1 MRDVA
6 TGLHSLARLTAG
18 STLALIVTGGL
29 VTSTGSGLAVPDWP
43 LSFGGFFPPMV
54 GGVLFEHGHRMVA
67 GAVALLTLAL
77 AVGIGLREKRTGL
90 RWMAAGA
97 VAAVVLQAGLGGAT
111 VLLKLPAAVS
121 VAHACLAQIFF
132 CLALAI
138 AVCTGRRWSAAGAP
152 EPDGARPSLRALC
165 GAAAVAVFGQLILG
179 AAMRHTGAGLA
190 IADFPLVFGGL
201 VPPQWSMPI
210 TLHYLHRVGA
220 LLVTLIVLWL
230 VGRVEARHSGQPL
243 LLRPARLLGALL
255 VAQVTLGALT
265 IWTGR
270 AVVPTTLHVATGA
283 ALLGT
288 IVLLSL
294 RASRLVR
301 VAPAERAR
309 AGFEATEAAA

>member
-1 MRDVA
+1 MP
-6 TGLHSLARLTAG
+6 HNLARLTAG
-18 STLALIVTGGL
+18 ATLALIFTGGL

-67 GAVALLTLAL
+67 GSVALLTLAL
-77 AVGIGLREKRTGL
+77 AVWVWRREQRPGL
-90 RWMAAGA
+90 RWMAGGA
-97 VAAVVLQAGLGGAT
+97 VAAVALQAGLGGVT
-111 VLLKLPAAVS
+111 VLLGLPAAVS
-121 VAHACLAQIFF
+121 VAHACLAQVFF

-138 AVCTGRRWSAAGAP
+138 AVCTGRHWSAVGAP
-152 EPDGARPSLRALC
+152 EPDNARPSLRALC
-165 GAAAVAVFGQLILG
+165 LASAAAVFGQLVLG

-190 IADFPLVFGGL
+190 IPDFPLVFGGL
-201 VPPQWSMPI
+201 VPPQWSAPI
-210 TLHYLHRVGA
+210 TIHYLHRVGA
-220 LLVTLIVLWL
+220 VLVTAMVLWL
-230 VGRVEARHSGQPL
+230 VGRVESRHSGQPL

-255 VAQVTLGALT
+255 VAQVTLGGLT

-288 IVLLSL
+288 LVVLAL

-301 VAPAERAR
+301 VTPAQRVG
-309 AGFEATEAAA
+309 AGLAATEAVA